1 MNYECRSTN
10 EAQMV
15 GKRIQIEDEAWLALR
30 DLANDRSASFQE
42 LMDEAIVDLLRK
54 HGRPLDLR
62 EALKS
67 STNEEMSTP
76 VAARPAPR
84 KSSRKKS
91 V

>member
-1 MNYECRSTN
+1 
-10 EAQMV
+10 MV

-67 STNEEMSTP
+67 STNEEMATP
-76 VAARPAPR
+76 VAGRPTPR

-91 V
+91 G